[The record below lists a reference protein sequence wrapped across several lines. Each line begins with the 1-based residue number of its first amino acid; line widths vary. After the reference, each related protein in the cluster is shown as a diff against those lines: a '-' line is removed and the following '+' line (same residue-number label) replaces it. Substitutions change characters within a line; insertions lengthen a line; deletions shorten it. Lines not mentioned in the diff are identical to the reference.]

1 MHFALLLTTLS
12 LAADE
17 APKPTVKMGGVIFAH
32 YGYDLSDGANGY
44 NSFDLDRAY
53 LTARGELNEHWA
65 TRMTLDADRFKSTD
79 VADTSITVD
88 TKYRVF
94 VKHAYLEWKEQK
106 AGVKLRFGMADT
118 AWAPYYDSFW
128 GYRFLG
134 KSAGDENKFVDTS
147 DLGIQAMGD
156 HNKGLIQWQ
165 AGIINGEGYGKVE
178 VDASKT
184 FQARFTVDPLAA
196 NKDYDLPIS
205 AFISQSFLGDGDPVT
220 LYAGAAGFKMKYGL
234 AWAEYMGRSSGGA
247 SGQIIT
253 ATLMPK
259 VPDVV
264 TVVARVDL
272 VDPDTGT
279 ADDGTTKILVGAGH
293 EFFEKVTAMATY
305 ERTTAQAAPDAPAHG
320 VFLRMQAGF

>member
-1 MHFALLLTTLS
+1 MPFAFLLAS
-12 LAADE
+12 AALADD
-17 APKPTVKMGGVIFAH
+17 APKPTVKVGGVIFAH
-32 YGYDLSDGANGY
+32 YGYDLTDGADGY

-53 LTARGELNEHWA
+53 LTARGDLNDHWA
-65 TRMTLDADRFKSTD
+65 TRMTLDADRFKSTS
-79 VADTSITVD
+79 VGDTEVTVD

-128 GYRFLG
+128 GYRFLA

-156 HNKGLIQWQ
+156 HYKGLVQWQ
-165 AGIINGEGYGKVE
+165 AGLINGEGYGKLE

-184 FQARFTVDPLAA
+184 FQARVTVDPLAA
-196 NKDYDLPIS
+196 NKEYDLPIS
-205 AFISQSFLGDGDPVT
+205 GFVSQSFLGEGDPVT
-220 LYAGAAGFKMKYGL
+220 LYAGAVGFKMKYGL
-234 AWAEYMGRSSGGA
+234 AWAEYMGRSSAGV
-247 SGQIIT
+247 SGQIIS

-259 VPDVV
+259 IPDIV
-264 TVVARVDL
+264 TVVARVDMT
-272 VDPDTGT
+272 DGDTGT

-293 EFFEKVTAMATY
+293 EFFEKVTATATY
-305 ERTTAQAAPDAPAHG
+305 ERTTAQAAPDAPSQG